1 MFLHWTAGVIQI
13 KLANL
18 FLSGETSTDD
28 VLNLYKRTGSDT
40 LTEQAL
46 TWSPSAPTETFEA
59 SINPAGNTLVWHGVV
74 GVSDEYFKI
83 YSFNNSTSTL
93 TELDSSFGT
102 NQGILDV
109 AWSPLSGSLSFV
121 TIQGEPESAY
131 VQYWTRSG
139 DTFANFDLG
148 ISDPYEDDARYL
160 AFNKTGDTL
169 AIAYGPTIGGAI
181 DFRIVSVSGTTFTDV
196 LTRTESGL
204 VRGMDFSPDGTKLAV
219 SFSSSPYISI
229 YIISGSTY
237 TRLADSTF
245 PSGSRPTVESHVA
258 WNHDGTS
265 LAVGKT
271 IYNVSGDTFTYLTD
285 LSVSGTVLNVKWA
298 QDGSEIYVL
307 TTASPYFYI
316 FSRVNNTF
324 TSVGTLDPAYDQAPN
339 RILNYCLV

>member
-18 FLSGETSTDD
+18 FLSGESNTDD
-28 VLNLYKRTGSDT
+28 VVNLYKRTGSDT

-46 TWSPSAPTETFEA
+46 TWSPSTPTETYEM
-59 SINPAGNTLVWHGVV
+59 SINPNGTTMVWHGT
-74 GVSDEYFKI
+74 VSGSEYFRV
-83 YSFNNSTSTL
+83 YDFNNNTNTF
-93 TELDSSFGT
+93 TERSSQFGS

-109 AWSPLSGSLSFV
+109 AWSPLNGSLSFV

-139 DTFANFDLG
+139 DTFASFDLG
-148 ISDPYEDDARYL
+148 IADPYEDDARYL

-169 AIAYGPTIGGAI
+169 AIAYTPTVGSVV
-181 DFRIVSVSGTTFTDV
+181 DFRIVSVSGTTFANV

-219 SFSSSPYISI
+219 SFSSSPYVSI
-229 YIISGSTY
+229 YNISGSTY

-245 PSGSRPTVESHVA
+245 PAGSRPSVESHVA
-258 WNHDGTS
+258 WNHNGTS

-285 LSVSGTVLNVKWA
+285 LSISGTVLNVKWA

-324 TSVGTLDPAYDQAPN
+324 TSVGTLDPVYNQTPN